1 MLDAG
6 ADKVSVNSAA
16 LARPELIDELAER
29 LRRPVRGDRDRRQAP
44 QRRPDC
50 RPPAW
55 RPGTSTCTAG
65 ASRVEGRDAVA
76 WAREAVERGAGEVL
90 LTSMDRD
97 GTTDGYDLELTRAV
111 ADAVAVPVIASGG
124 AGELDHLVEAIADG
138 RRRRGALRLD
148 LPLRHPHGR
157 RGEAED
163 GAGRDPGQ
171 DHFLERLTCIVPFA
185 PSIAVL
191 SLVQASLI
199 AVSTKPAAVVLGEL
213 RGRWWALV
221 LPGSVVLVIAGIAL
235 DPGLAQMLT
244 YLALVAVPILA
255 GFALATVIRGAR
267 PILAAATVPLF
278 LIAWGTL
285 GSLPGEAAAVAL
297 SSLACIA
304 LASVIVAWVPIR
316 WLKLAIYA
324 MAAIDTCLVGANLLQ
339 GPNDVLNAAAPA
351 AGLPQLQFAQ
361 FGSAVIGFGDLFIA
375 AVLGAMLA
383 RQGAPQL
390 RPAAIAALLA
400 LAFDLLFFFVGEL
413 PSTVPIALTLAV
425 LEMRP
430 ATSPFG
436 SPTWRRSLSSPSSP
450 ASPAS

>member
-1 MLDAG
+1 
-6 ADKVSVNSAA
+6 
-16 LARPELIDELAER
+16 
-29 LRRPVRGDRDRRQAP
+29 
-44 QRRPDC
+44 
-50 RPPAW
+50 
-55 RPGTSTCTAG
+55 
-65 ASRVEGRDAVA
+65 
-76 WAREAVERGAGEVL
+76 
-90 LTSMDRD
+90 
-97 GTTDGYDLELTRAV
+97 
-111 ADAVAVPVIASGG
+111 
-124 AGELDHLVEAIADG
+124 
-138 RRRRGALRLD
+138 
-148 LPLRHPHGR
+148 
-157 RGEAED
+157 
-163 GAGRDPGQ
+163 
-171 DHFLERLTCIVPFA
+171 VPFA

-199 AVSTKPAAVVLGEL
+199 AVSTKPAAAVLGEW

-235 DPGLAQMLT
+235 DPGLARVLT
-244 YLALVAVPILA
+244 YLALVAVPVLA

-278 LIAWGTL
+278 LIAWGRL
-285 GSLPGEAAAVAL
+285 GSLPGDAAAVAL

-351 AGLPQLQFAQ
+351 AGLPRLQFAQ